1 MMKIQTLIALFAMA
15 VGFSSTAVAGDIV
28 AGKVKA
34 DAVCAACHGA
44 DGNKVLDPSYPRLA
58 GQHKDYL
65 SVALLAYQ
73 RGGRKNAIMA
83 AQAKQLS
90 RADIENV
97 AAYYASLP
105 GQLDYRKK

>member
-1 MMKIQTLIALFAMA
+1 MKTINQLAVFVAL
-15 VGFSSTAVAGDIV
+15 SSLSLASLAGDLA

-34 DAVCAACHGA
+34 EACAGCHGA
-44 DGNKVLDPSYPRLA
+44 DGNKVLNPSYPRLA

-65 SVALLAYQ
+65 AAALIAYQ
-73 RGGRKNAIMA
+73 RGSRNNAIMN

-90 RADIENV
+90 RVDIDNLS
-97 AAYYASLP
+97 AYFASLP

>member
-1 MMKIQTLIALFAMA
+1 MNIFSRVLGVAVAMSFA
-15 VGFSSTAVAGDIV
+15 STALAGDIV

-65 SVALLAYQ
+65 AVALLAYQ

-90 RADIENV
+90 RADMENL

-105 GQLDYRKK
+105 GQLDYRKN

>member
-1 MMKIQTLIALFAMA
+1 MKTRYVNTSFALMMGLSSIAL
-15 VGFSSTAVAGDIV
+15 AGDIA

-65 SVALLAYQ
+65 AVTLLAYQ

-90 RADIENV
+90 KADIDNV
-97 AAYYASLP
+97 SAYFASLP

>member
-1 MMKIQTLIALFAMA
+1 MRIQKL
-15 VGFSSTAVAGDIV
+15 VGSVAIGLGLVSTSVAGDVV
-28 AGKVKA
+28 AGKAKA

-65 SVALLAYQ
+65 AVTLLAYQ

-90 RADIENV
+90 KADIENV

>member
-1 MMKIQTLIALFAMA
+1 MKTLLVVVTLALSLTIIANA
-15 VGFSSTAVAGDIV
+15 SAGNLT

-34 DAVCAACHGA
+34 EAVCAACHGA

-65 SVALLAYQ
+65 AVALLAYQ
-73 RGGRKNAIMA
+73 RGDRKNAIMA

-90 RADIENV
+90 RADIDNI

>member
-1 MMKIQTLIALFAMA
+1 MKILLLVASLALSAGTTTSAF
-15 VGFSSTAVAGDIV
+15 AGDIA

-34 DAVCAACHGA
+34 EAVCAACHGA

-65 SVALLAYQ
+65 AVTLLAYQ

-97 AAYYASLP
+97 SAYFASLP

>member
-1 MMKIQTLIALFAMA
+1 MKTLSVVVTLALSLTINANA
-15 VGFSSTAVAGDIV
+15 AAGNLA

-34 DAVCAACHGA
+34 EAVCAACHGA

-65 SVALLAYQ
+65 AVALLAYQ
-73 RGGRKNAIMA
+73 RGDRKNAIMA

-90 RADIENV
+90 RADIDNI